1 VDAVND
7 AALEM
12 KRIRDEAAGWY
23 ARLNKTTISHE
34 TIRAFREWRSDERH
48 AEAYAEIDAFWRRIG
63 KLRNDEEIQRAAGE
77 ALGRADAK
85 KGHMPRPGG
94 KTLGAAAFALLLAAG
109 AALAWPHVMGRAYE
123 TATGE
128 QRLIRLADG
137 SRLRLDADSRAR
149 VRLSAERR
157 DVELLEGRAF
167 FDVAHDAARPF
178 VVKAGATSVRALG
191 TRFEVGRTG
200 PAVEVTLVEGKVQ
213 VEDAGAKAAVILAP
227 GDQAVVER
235 PAAAPRLAKV
245 DAAAETS
252 WTTGRLVFR
261 DQPLAA
267 AVAEVNRYAPTRIV
281 LADPELSALR
291 VSGVFDAG
299 DADAFV
305 GAVSALYGL
314 EPQRHGREIRL
325 VPAA

>member
-1 VDAVND
+1 MDAVND

-34 TIRAFREWRSDERH
+34 TLRAFREWRSDERH

-63 KLRNDEEIQRAAGE
+63 KLRQDEEIQRAAGE
-77 ALGRADAK
+77 AIGRADAK

-94 KTLGAAAFALLLAAG
+94 KTLSAAALVVLLSIG
-109 AALAWPHVMGRAYE
+109 TTMAWPHLFGRTFE
-123 TATGE
+123 TAPAE

-157 DVELLEGRAF
+157 DVELLAGRAF
-167 FDVAHDAARPF
+167 FEVAPDPDRPF
-178 VVKAGATSVRALG
+178 VVRADGTAVRAIG
-191 TRFEVGRTG
+191 TRFEVGRQAG
-200 PAVEVTLVEGKVQ
+200 AVEVTLVEGKVR
-213 VEDAGAKAAVILAP
+213 VEADGAARALTLAP
-227 GDQAVVER
+227 GDQVR
-235 PAAAPRLAKV
+235 IAAPSAPPRLARV
-245 DAAAETS
+245 DAQAQTS

-261 DQPLAA
+261 DQPLAE
-267 AVAEVNRYAPTRIV
+267 AVAEVNRYGEARIV
-281 LADPELSALR
+281 LADPDLAGRR
-291 VSGVFDAG
+291 VSGVFDTG
-299 DADAFV
+299 DTEAFV

-314 EPQRHGREIRL
+314 KAERDGRQIRL
-325 VPAA
+325 APAT